1 MRQRRRS
8 MSLLRAISM
17 PLNQS
22 LSPVRK
28 HGRHPEV
35 RGITNSKGAS
45 DTWPSLIVLASAR
58 NSSGSLHV
66 VLHSRMHICDTSR
79 SGFSGRDFFSLLRY
93 DGPFAINQRRYA
105 TNESSERTSI
115 SLSPHVYPGWPCLCR
130 NNTPTSAT
138 EFSDVGR
145 ATAIASAGS
154 ISAPQFQL
162 DVERAR
168 YGRFEYRGSRK
179 LLARSRHVDRSSRQ
193 LQHSLGTDP
202 RSA

>member
-1 MRQRRRS
+1 MAATPKYAVLQIQRELATPGLFSWYSHPSATRRAPS
-8 MSLLRAISM
+8 TWCCTRACIFAT
-17 PLNQS
+17 P
-22 LSPVRK
+22 PV
-28 HGRHPEV
+28 PV
-35 RGITNSKGAS
+35 
-45 DTWPSLIVLASAR
+45 
-58 NSSGSLHV
+58 
-66 VLHSRMHICDTSR
+66 SRAGT
-79 SGFSGRDFFSLLRY
+79 FFLLRY

-115 SLSPHVYPGWPCLCR
+115 SLSPHVYPGWPCLCH